1 MAMRLLGI
9 LAIAAATLAFCPPL
23 FAADLPGSKDPDGF
37 KRFEGSEIIHYA
49 TNAYAPYIL
58 ARSEGTVG
66 EPGFEKSETVEGQ
79 LTRIVYRVPMGHS
92 ALEVFRNYE
101 RALEADGFTRTF
113 ELASGKIAYND
124 YFADKLFF
132 QSEMAARRPHEDDP
146 LRDAQTE
153 YYMTAQATKNGQ
165 TLTVA
170 VMAVDNKG
178 LSWRKSIDAKTIE
191 IKPGQAVVSL
201 DIVAAKAIEDKM
213 VVVKAADIADALSAK
228 GSIALYGIY
237 FDIDKSDVNPDS
249 DKTLDE
255 IASLLKI
262 DRSLKLEIAGH
273 TDNTGSAEHNMTLS
287 QARAQ
292 AVVDTLVK
300 KYGIDSARLQAKGY
314 GDTKPIAANTDETGR
329 SKNRRVELKK
339 L

>member
-1 MAMRLLGI
+1 
-9 LAIAAATLAFCPPL
+9 
-23 FAADLPGSKDPDGF
+23 
-37 KRFEGSEIIHYA
+37 
-49 TNAYAPYIL
+49 
-58 ARSEGTVG
+58 
-66 EPGFEKSETVEGQ
+66 
-79 LTRIVYRVPMGHS
+79 
-92 ALEVFRNYE
+92 
-101 RALEADGFTRTF
+101 
-113 ELASGKIAYND
+113 
-124 YFADKLFF
+124 
-132 QSEMAARRPHEDDP
+132 
-146 LRDAQTE
+146 
-153 YYMTAQATKNGQ
+153 MTAQATKNGQ

-237 FDIDKSDVNPDS
+237 FDIDKSDVKPDS